1 MYAGMPLQQ
10 LHLEHCDL
18 QDGAEGLAAALL
30 LLPKL
35 QHLCIRQ
42 CYDRSEDTFK
52 PWVVMSSDVL
62 YSLQQL
68 TYLELTYCPLQDWH
82 GLRHLTALQDLSLVL
97 SSSNLTG
104 SRQTCIIDGGALSG
118 AQHLTC
124 LQLHSADADVV
135 IHPAVLAGRTALQ
148 HLSLYCSMDGGS
160 GGATE
165 LLSHLQHLQQLTYL
179 DLNFTLKA
187 IAPAAAYSALTASS
201 NLRGLDVRDC
211 TVPAGTWQHV
221 FPSGRQLP
229 HLVLLHVGEVHT
241 PKGPA
246 AAPEGSRL
254 VSFCPGLLSLN
265 LQQLQY
271 SSDLLA
277 PLTGLGSLLQLSL
290 LPSNDTAEG
299 LEVVCELAGLKW
311 LDLIDAPVGAGEQLL
326 QLTQLHQLTYLN
338 YLGVVDGQHC
348 EE

>member
-1 MYAGMPLQQ
+1 MRRLERLTAHGLALQLQPGRGYKGVVYAGMPLQQ

-104 SRQTCIIDGGALSG
+104 SRQTCIVDGGALSG

-179 DLNFTLKA
+179 DLNSTLKA

-201 NLRGLDVRDC
+201 NLRGQMSATAQCQQGCGSTSSPQADSCRTWCCCMSERC
-211 TVPAGTWQHV
+211 TP
-221 FPSGRQLP
+221 
-229 HLVLLHVGEVHT
+229 
-241 PKGPA
+241 PKAPQQPLKA
-246 AAPEGSRL
+246 AA
-254 VSFCPGLLSLN
+254 LSA
-265 LQQLQY
+265 
-271 SSDLLA
+271 S
-277 PLTGLGSLLQLSL
+277 
-290 LPSNDTAEG
+290 
-299 LEVVCELAGLKW
+299 VVGCG
-311 LDLIDAPVGAGEQLL
+311 
-326 QLTQLHQLTYLN
+326 H
-338 YLGVVDGQHC
+338 
-348 EE
+348 